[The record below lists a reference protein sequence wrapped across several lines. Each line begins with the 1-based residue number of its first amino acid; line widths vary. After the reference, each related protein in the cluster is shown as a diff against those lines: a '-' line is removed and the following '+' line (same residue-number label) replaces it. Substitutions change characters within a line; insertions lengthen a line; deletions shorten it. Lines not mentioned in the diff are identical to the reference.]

1 MKQDVIKSKM
11 ITSKFMRNVF
21 YVALPMILGALGW
34 NMVTSA
40 ETDSLKIYLSLAL
53 KVNAEKERK

>member
-1 MKQDVIKSKM
+1 
-11 ITSKFMRNVF
+11 MRNVF